1 MLETILNW
9 AKPSPSQQQ
18 QQQQPPQSQSQQSD
32 QQQQAAQQ
40 QSDPIKEWTPITPNT
55 KYKLLLGG
63 LGFLAF
69 SLSATRRAINRRTL
83 SARPP
88 FYTSSPYHRPDANG
102 GAEAFEALHLATI
115 NVVSVG
121 MAATGAAMF
130 AFGVDGVQ
138 DMRGYMRRGMGIED
152 EHGNPIVPKSG
163 GGDEEI
169 ERDIEEWVGSVLG
182 QKYGDALK
190 KERDGEAEGVVE
202 GKAA

>member
-18 QQQQPPQSQSQQSD
+18 QQPPQSQSQQPD
-32 QQQQAAQQ
+32 QQEAAQQ
-40 QSDPIKEWTPITPNT
+40 QQQPDPVKQWTPITPDT

-83 SARPP
+83 NARPP

-121 MAATGAAMF
+121 MAGTGAAMC
-130 AFGVDGVQ
+130 AFGIDGVQ

-152 EHGNPIVPKSG
+152 EHGNPIVPKSS
-163 GGDEEI
+163 GGDQELEK
-169 ERDIEEWVGSVLG
+169 DIEEWVGSLLG
-182 QKYGDALK
+182 PKYGDALK
-190 KERDGEAEGVVE
+190 KEREGEGEGA
-202 GKAA
+202 GKSA

>member
-18 QQQQPPQSQSQQSD
+18 QPPQSQHPD
-32 QQQQAAQQ
+32 QQQQQEPPT
-40 QSDPIKEWTPITPNT
+40 DPVKEWTPITPDT

-69 SLSATRRAINRRTL
+69 SLSATRRAINKRTL

-152 EHGNPIVPKSG
+152 AHGNPIVPKSG

-190 KERDGEAEGVVE
+190 KERDGEGVGE